1 MLPTLKA
8 EERQIESLGAD
19 LRLKDGNYLEK
30 NLVPLKAI
38 VLRYSLESLGMW
50 VHKVKTIF
58 IITLRDHNI
67 CPLSVEFSK
76 VDVTRDSAITLKTM
90 KKLKVK
96 NLMMNRC
103 QHFKIKINII
113 DFFFCLGAP
122 IWIFKISR

>member
-1 MLPTLKA
+1 M
-8 EERQIESLGAD
+8 ESLGAD
-19 LRLKDGNYLEK
+19 PRPKDGNYLEK
-30 NLVPLKAI
+30 NLVPLNAI
-38 VLRYSLESLGMW
+38 VLRYSLECLGMW

-58 IITLRDHNI
+58 IITLRYSNI

-76 VDVTRDSAITLKTM
+76 VDVTRDSAMTLKTM

-113 DFFFCLGAP
+113 DVFFCLGAP
-122 IWIFKISR
+122 IWIFKISH